1 MTAGFWV
8 LSLTILAGVFV
19 LLFMRS
25 SRTRHSGPQVAEDT
39 GSVIVAFARAYPNS
53 PIREIRQ
60 TEDGESAFLRT
71 ADGAVGLVHGS
82 GKYNVVTLL
91 EPGSILVESAENDR
105 TIRLRFSRDNI
116 RDGAFTFVSVED
128 AAEVSLWLCGNFVPQ
143 EVEGAAQPDAT

>member
-25 SRTRHSGPQVAEDT
+25 SRLRHLGSQTAEDT
-39 GSVIVAFARAYPNS
+39 GSVIVAFSRAYPNS

-82 GKYNVVTLL
+82 GKYNVVALL

-105 TIRLRFSRDNI
+105 TLRLHFSRDNI
-116 RDGAFTFVSVED
+116 RDGAFTFASIED

>member
-8 LSLTILAGVFV
+8 LTLTILAGVFV

-25 SRTRHSGPQVAEDT
+25 SRLRHLGPQAAEDA
-39 GSVIVAFARAYPNS
+39 GSVIVAFSRAYPNS

-60 TEDGESAFLRT
+60 TEDGESTFLRT

-82 GKYNVVTLL
+82 GKVNVVTLL
-91 EPGSILVESAENDR
+91 EPGGILVEAAENDR
-105 TIRLRFSRDNI
+105 TIRLHFSRDNM

-128 AAEVSLWLCGNFVPQ
+128 AAEVSLWLCGNFVP
-143 EVEGAAQPDAT
+143 EEGETEPNATE